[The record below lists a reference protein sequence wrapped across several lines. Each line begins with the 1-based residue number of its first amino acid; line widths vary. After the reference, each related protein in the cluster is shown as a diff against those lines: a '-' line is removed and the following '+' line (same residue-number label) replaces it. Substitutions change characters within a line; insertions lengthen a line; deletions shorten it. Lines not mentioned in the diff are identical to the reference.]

1 MYSRIARKPIR
12 IYKRLKGNGWKIY
25 AITSSK
31 KNWAGMA
38 LLILE
43 KVDSKTSYIKNDF
56 FKKAS

>member
-1 MYSRIARKPIR
+1 MYIRIARKPIR

-31 KNWAGMA
+31 KNWAGIA

-43 KVDSKTSYIKNDF
+43 KVDSKTNYIKKDF
-56 FKKAS
+56 F